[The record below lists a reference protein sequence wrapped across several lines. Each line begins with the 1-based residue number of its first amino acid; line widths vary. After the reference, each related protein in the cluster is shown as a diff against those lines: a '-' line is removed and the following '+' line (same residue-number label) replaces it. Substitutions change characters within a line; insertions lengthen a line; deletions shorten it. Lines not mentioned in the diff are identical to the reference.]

1 MKKGGGENMKKKY
14 QKPVVVVYKDAV
26 EANAQCFHRRQCE
39 PSGGHGKGYC

>member
-1 MKKGGGENMKKKY
+1 MKKKY